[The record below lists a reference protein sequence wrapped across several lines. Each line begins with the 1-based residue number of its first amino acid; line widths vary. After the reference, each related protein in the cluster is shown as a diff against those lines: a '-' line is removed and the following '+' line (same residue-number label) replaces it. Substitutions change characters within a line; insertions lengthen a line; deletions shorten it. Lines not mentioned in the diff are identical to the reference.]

1 MIKDTVLERRYRQSI
16 ISNPPPNLMHTRDPS
31 RIYEVLEARAAR
43 EAGPNAPAHLKKL
56 ALDEQYEFFLNL
68 TK

>member
-1 MIKDTVLERRYRQSI
+1 
-16 ISNPPPNLMHTRDPS
+16 MHTRDPS

>member
-1 MIKDTVLERRYRQSI
+1 MVNNSVLERRYRQSI
-16 ISNPPPNLMHTRDPS
+16 MSSPPPNLMHTRDPS

-68 TK
+68 IK